1 MKEFIYNLEEL
12 FVSDGLLET
21 LAATNYYIGAY
32 QRGYKWKSN
41 AVHDQVPL
49 FLTDVYEAFID
60 NQEEYYLQYITIKRN
75 DECKDLLEVIDGQ
88 QRLTTISILFYC
100 FEKAFGFYNITKD
113 IVQYERYNKRQIF
126 EEIILM
132 DEESDEGNV
141 ILKKKQDIFYLYH
154 AKKCILNFL
163 ELLDKVEAEAFYNY
177 YRQKVKI
184 IINLEDDTTAAEEIF
199 SNLNDN
205 KVELNN
211 LYLIKGLLFT
221 KSTRKDNG
229 DDDFIHVQ
237 EKRNRIARNW
247 DDMDNWLRSEK
258 QNQLFFYNYKL
269 VNSKEGFLGLNP
281 LLNALKPIVKESNDE
296 RLNQIN
302 KFHDNLSIAKEQSD
316 TYKLFNLYNEGL
328 QNFEEANIQ
337 LDKIYLTSKRLRNW
351 FKNNELYNL
360 LGFFTCTG
368 GNIDNI
374 LSLGV
379 SDLKEKLYQHLYN
392 QLFIRNKKIEDLVYN
407 IPKDK
412 SKLDKIFLALN
423 VFPLLKQKND
433 KGKDIHV
440 IDWSHRFDFNTYR
453 NNKWSIEHIYPQNPD
468 ATEEDVRKYKEWFL
482 EKSSEFPELNQ
493 KISDDNSLTD
503 EEIKAIITHGVSE
516 HQLGNLAL
524 LEGGNNS
531 TLKNYIFPKKRE
543 LLLGLMSTG
552 SFVPTHTV
560 NAVAKLL
567 HNLSDERLT
576 FSKNLTFWEKED
588 IEANALWIKNTY
600 NALIEF
606 VNENR

>member
-75 DECKDLLEVIDGQ
+75 DEGKNLLEVIDGQ

-296 RLNQIN
+296 RLDKIN

-423 VFPLLKQKND
+423 VFPLLKQKDD

-588 IEANALWIKNTY
+588 IEANAIWIKNTY

>member
-21 LAATNYYIGAY
+21 LSATNYYIGAY

-41 AVHDQVPL
+41 AAHDQVPL

-113 IVQYERYNKRQIF
+113 IVQYERYNNRRIF

-132 DEESDEGNV
+132 DEENDEGNV

-221 KSTRKDNG
+221 KSTRKDN
-229 DDDFIHVQ
+229 DDDNFIHIQ

-247 DDMDNWLRSEK
+247 DDMDNWLRSEQ

-281 LLNALKPIVKESNDE
+281 LLNALKPIVKECNDE
-296 RLNQIN
+296 RLDKIN
-302 KFHDNLSIAKEQSD
+302 KFYDNLSIAKEQSD

-392 QLFIRNKKIEDLVYN
+392 QLFIKNKKIQDLVYN
-407 IPKDK
+407 VPKDK

-423 VFPLLKQKND
+423 VFPLVKIKD
-433 KGKDIHV
+433 SKGFDIHV
-440 IDWSHRFDFNTYR
+440 IDWSNRFDFHTYR

-468 ATEEDVRKYKEWFL
+468 ATEEDVSKYKEWFI
-482 EKSSEFPELNQ
+482 EKSSDLPELNQ
-493 KISDDNSLTD
+493 KIKHNILLTD
-503 EEIKAIITHGVSE
+503 EEIKTIVSHDVSE

-543 LLLGLMSTG
+543 LLLGLMSMG

-588 IEANALWIKNTY
+588 IEANAIWIKNTY

>member
-41 AVHDQVPL
+41 ALHDQVPL

-75 DECKDLLEVIDGQ
+75 DEGKNLLEVIDGQ

-296 RLNQIN
+296 RLDKIN

-423 VFPLLKQKND
+423 VFPLLKQKDD

>member
-1 MKEFIYNLEEL
+1 MKEFIYNLEDL
-12 FVSDGLLET
+12 FLADRLFET
-21 LAATNYYIGAY
+21 LLATNYYIGAY
-32 QRGYKWKSN
+32 QRGYKWKSST
-41 AVHDQVPL
+41 AYDQVPL
-49 FLTDVYEAFID
+49 FLTDVYGAFIE

-75 DECKDLLEVIDGQ
+75 DDFKNLLEVIDGQ

-100 FEKAFGFYNITKD
+100 FEHLFGLANITKD
-113 IVQYERYNKRQIF
+113 TVQYERYNNRPIF
-126 EEIILM
+126 EEILLM
-132 DEESDEGNV
+132 DGESDEGNE

-163 ELLDKVEAEAFYNY
+163 ALLDKEEAEAFYSY

-229 DDDFIHVQ
+229 DDNFIHVQ

-247 DDMDNWLRSEK
+247 DDMDNWLRSVQ

-269 VNSKEGFLGLNP
+269 VNVNEGFLGLNP
-281 LLNALKPIVKESNDE
+281 LLNALKPDVKEINDD

-302 KFHDNLSIAKEQSD
+302 KFHDNLSIAKEQND
-316 TYKLFNLYNEGL
+316 TYKLFNQYNEGL
-328 QNFEEANIQ
+328 RNFEEANTQ
-337 LDKIYLTSKRLRNW
+337 LDEIYLTSKRLKNW
-351 FKNNELYNL
+351 YNNNELYNL
-360 LGFFTCTG
+360 IGFFTTTG
-368 GNIDNI
+368 GNVDNI
-374 LSLGV
+374 LHLGI
-379 SDLKEKLYQHLYN
+379 SDLKKQLYQHLER
-392 QLFIRNKKIEDLVYN
+392 QLIIIDKNIEELVYN
-407 IPKDK
+407 IPRDK

-423 VFPLLKQKND
+423 VFPLIKRDD
-433 KGKDIHV
+433 KLE
-440 IDWSHRFDFNTYR
+440 IDWTHRFDFNTYR

-468 ATEEDVRKYKEWFL
+468 ATEEDVLKYKDWFL
-482 EKSSEFPELNQ
+482 EKSKELPLLHQ
-493 KISDDNSLTD
+493 KIREDIILTD
-503 EEIKAIITHGVSE
+503 EERKTIITHDLSE

-531 TLKNYIFPKKRE
+531 ILRNYIFPKKRE
-543 LLLGLMSTG
+543 LLLGLMSSG
-552 SFVPTHTV
+552 DFVPTHTI

-567 HNLSDERLT
+567 HNLSDEPLT

-588 IEANALWIKNTY
+588 IEANAVWIKNTY
-600 NALIEF
+600 NALMKIVT